1 MLFSFGR
8 RKIDDFAEASRTKS
22 GLRRTSR
29 EKKETADKVKKEKE
43 ERLLRQ
49 LGVDEGTIQLLR
61 NYDYRLFLD
70 DRRFTDHERATSEG
84 VFLMVPAYDPVIIAT
99 PEKLLDEIEDV
110 TVYYVLKKSDRRL
123 LEILILL
130 MQDYTIEEIAED
142 LHMSTNAVYKRL
154 EKLRKKLK

>member
-1 MLFSFGR
+1 MGHNHGR
-8 RKIDDFAEASRTKS
+8 DY
-22 GLRRTSR
+22 
-29 EKKETADKVKKEKE
+29 KEWLEKKEKE

-49 LGVDEGTIQLLR
+49 LGVDEGTIQILR

-84 VFLMVPAYDPVIIAT
+84 LFLMVPAYDPVIIAT

-110 TVYYVLKKSDRRL
+110 TVYYVLKKSDRKL

>member
-1 MLFSFGR
+1 MTEGLP
-8 RKIDDFAEASRTKS
+8 ITK
-22 GLRRTSR
+22 
-29 EKKETADKVKKEKE
+29 
-43 ERLLRQ
+43 ERQAR
-49 LGVDEGTIQLLR
+49 
-61 NYDYRLFLD
+61 
-70 DRRFTDHERATSEG
+70 G

>member
-1 MLFSFGR
+1 MGHNHGR
-8 RKIDDFAEASRTKS
+8 DY
-22 GLRRTSR
+22 
-29 EKKETADKVKKEKE
+29 KEWLDKKEKE

-49 LGVDEGTIQLLR
+49 LGVDEGTIQILR

-70 DRRFTDHERATSEG
+70 DRRFIDHERATSEG
-84 VFLMVPAYDPVIIAT
+84 LFLMVPAYDPVIIAI

-110 TVYYVLKKSDRRL
+110 AVYYVLKKSDRRL

-130 MQDYTIEEIAED
+130 MHDYTIDEIAED
-142 LHMSTNAVYKRL
+142 LHVSTNAVYKRL

>member
-1 MLFSFGR
+1 MQHNHQREFEEWF
-8 RKIDDFAEASRTKS
+8 
-22 GLRRTSR
+22 
-29 EKKETADKVKKEKE
+29 EKKQKE

-49 LGVDEGTIQLLR
+49 LGVDENTIQTLR
-61 NYDYRLFLD
+61 NYDRRLFLD
-70 DRRFTDHERATSEG
+70 DRRFYDNERVTSEG
-84 VFLMVPAYDPVIIAT
+84 LFLMVPAYDPVIIAT

-110 TVYYVLKKSDRRL
+110 AFYYVLKKSDRRL

-130 MQDYTIEEIAED
+130 MQDYTIDEIAED

>member
-1 MLFSFGR
+1 MGHNHGR
-8 RKIDDFAEASRTKS
+8 DY
-22 GLRRTSR
+22 
-29 EKKETADKVKKEKE
+29 KEWLDKKEKE

-49 LGVDEGTIQLLR
+49 LGVDEGTIQILR

-84 VFLMVPAYDPVIIAT
+84 LFLMVPAYDPVIIAT

-154 EKLRKKLK
+154 EKLRKKLRYTDNLVIWHNSALKRNFK

>member
-1 MLFSFGR
+1 M
-8 RKIDDFAEASRTKS
+8 AQ
-22 GLRRTSR
+22 
-29 EKKETADKVKKEKE
+29 KEGKE

-49 LGVDEGTIQLLR
+49 LGVDENTIQILR

-70 DRRFTDHERATSEG
+70 DRRFHDNEDVSSEG
-84 VFLMVPAYDPVIIAT
+84 LFLMFPSYDPLIIKT

-110 TVYYVLKKSDRRL
+110 TVYYVLKRSDRKL

-130 MQDYTIEEIAED
+130 MQDYTIDEIAED

>member
-1 MLFSFGR
+1 MGHNH
-8 RKIDDFAEASRTKS
+8 ASELNEW
-22 GLRRTSR
+22 LR
-29 EKKETADKVKKEKE
+29 KKEKE

-49 LGVDEGTIQLLR
+49 LGVDENTIQILR

-70 DRRFTDHERATSEG
+70 DRRFHDNEDVSSEG
-84 VFLMVPAYDPVIIAT
+84 LFLMFPSYDPLIIKT
-99 PEKLLDEIEDV
+99 PEKLLDEIENV
-110 TVYYVLKKSDRRL
+110 TVYYVLKRSDRRL

-130 MQDYTIEEIAED
+130 MQDYTIDEIDED

>member
-1 MLFSFGR
+1 MPYNHQSELKKW
-8 RKIDDFAEASRTKS
+8 RK
-22 GLRRTSR
+22 
-29 EKKETADKVKKEKE
+29 KKEKE

-49 LGVDEGTIQLLR
+49 LGVDETTIQVLR

-70 DRRFTDHERATSEG
+70 DRRFHENEDVSSEG
-84 VFLMVPAYDPVIIAT
+84 LFLMFPSYDPLIIKT

-130 MQDYTIEEIAED
+130 MQDYTIDEIAED

-154 EKLRKKLK
+154 EKLKKKLK

>member
-1 MLFSFGR
+1 MGHNH
-8 RKIDDFAEASRTKS
+8 ASELNEW
-22 GLRRTSR
+22 LR
-29 EKKETADKVKKEKE
+29 KKEKE
-43 ERLLRQ
+43 EKLLRQ
-49 LGVDEGTIQLLR
+49 LGVDENTIQILR

-70 DRRFTDHERATSEG
+70 DRRFHDNEDVSSEG
-84 VFLMVPAYDPVIIAT
+84 LFLMFPSYDPLIIKT

-110 TVYYVLKKSDRRL
+110 TVYYVLKRSDRKL

-130 MQDYTIEEIAED
+130 MQDYTIDEIAED

>member
-1 MLFSFGR
+1 MGHNH
-8 RKIDDFAEASRTKS
+8 ASELNEW
-22 GLRRTSR
+22 LR
-29 EKKETADKVKKEKE
+29 KKEKE

-49 LGVDEGTIQLLR
+49 LGVDENTIQILR

-70 DRRFTDHERATSEG
+70 DRRFHDNEDVSSEG
-84 VFLMVPAYDPVIIAT
+84 LFLMFPSYDPLIIKT

-110 TVYYVLKKSDRRL
+110 TVYYVLKRSDRKL

-130 MQDYTIEEIAED
+130 MQDYTIDEIAED

>member
-1 MLFSFGR
+1 MGHNHGR
-8 RKIDDFAEASRTKS
+8 DY
-22 GLRRTSR
+22 
-29 EKKETADKVKKEKE
+29 KEWLDKKEKE
-43 ERLLRQ
+43 EKLLRQ
-49 LGVDEGTIQLLR
+49 LGVDEGTIQILR

-70 DRRFTDHERATSEG
+70 DRRFIDHERATSDG
-84 VFLMVPAYDPVIIAT
+84 LFLMVPAYDPMIIRT
-99 PEKLLDEIEDV
+99 PEKLLDVIEDV

-123 LEILILL
+123 LKILILL

>member
-1 MLFSFGR
+1 MPYNH
-8 RKIDDFAEASRTKS
+8 A
-22 GLRRTSR
+22 R
-29 EKKETADKVKKEKE
+29 ELKEWLEKKEKE
-43 ERLLRQ
+43 EKLLRQ
-49 LGVDEGTIQLLR
+49 LGVDENTIQILK

-70 DRRFTDHERATSEG
+70 DRRFHENEDATSEG
-84 VFLMVPAYDPVIIAT
+84 LFLMFPSYDSVIITT

-130 MQDYTIEEIAED
+130 MQDYKIDEIAED
-142 LHMSTNAVYKRL
+142 LHMSTNAIYKRL

>member
-1 MLFSFGR
+1 MGHNH
-8 RKIDDFAEASRTKS
+8 ASELNEW
-22 GLRRTSR
+22 LR
-29 EKKETADKVKKEKE
+29 KKEKE
-43 ERLLRQ
+43 EGLLRQ
-49 LGVDEGTIQLLR
+49 LGVDENTIQILR

-70 DRRFTDHERATSEG
+70 DRRFHDNEDVSSEG
-84 VFLMVPAYDPVIIAT
+84 LFLMFPSYDPLIIKT

-110 TVYYVLKKSDRRL
+110 TVYYVLKRSDRRL

-130 MQDYTIEEIAED
+130 MQDYTIDEIAED

>member
-1 MLFSFGR
+1 MGHNHGR
-8 RKIDDFAEASRTKS
+8 DY
-22 GLRRTSR
+22 
-29 EKKETADKVKKEKE
+29 KEWLDKKEKE

-49 LGVDEGTIQLLR
+49 LGVDEGTIQILR

-110 TVYYVLKKSDRRL
+110 LHKEENTSAEEQKFIISCKKSTGHKINKTTRCNFVMGIINKHL
-123 LEILILL
+123 G
-130 MQDYTIEEIAED
+130 IE
-142 LHMSTNAVYKRL
+142 
-154 EKLRKKLK
+154 

>member
-1 MLFSFGR
+1 MGHNHGR
-8 RKIDDFAEASRTKS
+8 DY
-22 GLRRTSR
+22 
-29 EKKETADKVKKEKE
+29 KEWLDKKEKE

-49 LGVDEGTIQLLR
+49 LGVDEGTIQILR
-61 NYDYRLFLD
+61 NYDYRLFLN
-70 DRRFTDHERATSEG
+70 DRRFIDHERATSEG
-84 VFLMVPAYDPVIIAT
+84 LFLMVPAYDPVIIAT

-110 TVYYVLKKSDRRL
+110 AVYYVLKKSDRRL

-130 MQDYTIEEIAED
+130 MHDYTIDEIAED

>member
-1 MLFSFGR
+1 MGHNHGR
-8 RKIDDFAEASRTKS
+8 DY
-22 GLRRTSR
+22 
-29 EKKETADKVKKEKE
+29 KEWLEKKEKE
-43 ERLLRQ
+43 EKLLRQ
-49 LGVDEGTIQLLR
+49 LGVDEGTIQILR

-70 DRRFTDHERATSEG
+70 DRRFIDHERATSEG
-84 VFLMVPAYDPVIIAT
+84 LFLMVPAYDSVIITT
-99 PEKLLDEIEDV
+99 PERLLDEIEDV

-130 MQDYTIEEIAED
+130 MQDYTIDEIAED

>member
-1 MLFSFGR
+1 MPYNHQSEL
-8 RKIDDFAEASRTKS
+8 
-22 GLRRTSR
+22 
-29 EKKETADKVKKEKE
+29 KKWLEKKEKE

-49 LGVDEGTIQLLR
+49 LGVDENTIQILR
-61 NYDYRLFLD
+61 SYDYRLFLD
-70 DRRFTDHERATSEG
+70 DRRFYDNEDVTNEG
-84 VFLMVPAYDPVIIAT
+84 LFLMFPSYDPLVIRT
-99 PEKLLDEIEDV
+99 PDKLLDEIEDV

-130 MQDYTIEEIAED
+130 MQDYTVDEIAED